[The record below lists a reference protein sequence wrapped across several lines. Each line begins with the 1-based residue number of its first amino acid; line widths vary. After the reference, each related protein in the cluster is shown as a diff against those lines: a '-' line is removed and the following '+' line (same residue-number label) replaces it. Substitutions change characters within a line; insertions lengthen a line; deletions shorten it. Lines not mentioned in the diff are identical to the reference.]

1 MLIRFSVE
9 NFRSIRD
16 RQEFSFAATVL
27 KDLPESVVHPDGL
40 SVGLLKT
47 AAIYG
52 ANASGKS
59 NVLRA
64 FEFVRGAV
72 RDSQRVWAPE
82 SEIKVQPFLLD
93 DATDR
98 PSCFEVEFLLD
109 GTRHQYGFKA
119 TKRSIVEE
127 WLFAYPANR
136 RQMWFTRDVNK
147 SRRFEFGKNLIGEN
161 RTIEGLTREN
171 SLFLSAAAQNNHELL
186 SPVYKWFV
194 DRVRTVAGNR
204 EIVLQETLQMC
215 DNENIKKVVGQ
226 MLAQVDL
233 GVLEIE
239 VKQKPIEDESV
250 RRILSFVWDTLSES
264 AAGKRLAPPTTLPEI
279 SFVHRGM
286 SAPVTFAKEDESAG
300 TIAYLALLGPAL
312 SSLAQGDLL
321 LVDELDASLHP
332 LLAIELVK
340 LFNNSQLNA
349 KNGQLLFNTHDTNL
363 LRSDVLRRDQ
373 IWFTEKDKAGATHL
387 YPLTDFKPR
396 KAENLQR
403 GYLEG
408 RYGAIPFVGD
418 PLVIEAVTD

>member
-1 MLIRFSVE
+1 
-9 NFRSIRD
+9 
-16 RQEFSFAATVL
+16 
-27 KDLPESVVHPDGL
+27 
-40 SVGLLKT
+40 
-47 AAIYG
+47 
-52 ANASGKS
+52 
-59 NVLRA
+59 
-64 FEFVRGAV
+64 
-72 RDSQRVWAPE
+72 
-82 SEIKVQPFLLD
+82 
-93 DATDR
+93 
-98 PSCFEVEFLLD
+98 
-109 GTRHQYGFKA
+109 
-119 TKRSIVEE
+119 
-127 WLFAYPANR
+127 
-136 RQMWFTRDVNK
+136 
-147 SRRFEFGKNLIGEN
+147 
-161 RTIEGLTREN
+161 
-171 SLFLSAAAQNNHELL
+171 
-186 SPVYKWFV
+186 
-194 DRVRTVAGNR
+194 
-204 EIVLQETLQMC
+204 
-215 DNENIKKVVGQ
+215 

>member
-109 GTRHQYGFKA
+109 GTRYQYGFKA